1 MLKIYLPGVEVKS
14 FTNARKA
21 LQQLDEVTATEQPMP
36 DLIFCDREMPLMDG
50 FEFIAQY
57 EQKTAAWQER
67 PSIILLTAGNTAKD
81 QQTLAA
87 NPVVKMVLEKP
98 LVADLIMQA
107 IG

>member
-1 MLKIYLPGVEVKS
+1 MERQICRINLLKFALLWLSSTNHNPLNSQSYQHIWIIDDSEIDLTVSGRMLKIYLPGVEVKS

-57 EQKTAAWQER
+57 
-67 PSIILLTAGNTAKD
+67 
-81 QQTLAA
+81 
-87 NPVVKMVLEKP
+87 
-98 LVADLIMQA
+98 
-107 IG
+107 